1 MSAHSVVV
9 ERLEEMYP
17 NDKKT
22 AVRIAN
28 TVINTLDEGGWLTTS
43 DDHLALLRTIRKRI
57 ATAVSNEET
66 PARDLASLSRRLQDV
81 SREIATLEE
90 KERQE
95 KKGSSDGGKANGGSG
110 TTSTD
115 TAFDGTNF

>member
-1 MSAHSVVV
+1 MSAHSAVV
-9 ERLEEMYP
+9 ERLEQMYP

-28 TVINTLDEGGWLTTS
+28 AVINTLDEGGWLTTA

-57 ATAVSNEET
+57 GTAVSAEET

-95 KKGSSDGGKANGGSG
+95 TKGSSGGKSTGSA
-110 TTSTD
+110 SA
-115 TAFDGTNF
+115 TAADAPLDSSQL